1 MEKLR
6 LRRDLTKACKGLNRE
21 EGINTALPTKSQCAG
36 ISKHSEVQSRLF

>member
-6 LRRDLTKACKGLNRE
+6 LRRDLTKVCKGLNRE